1 MLRHLLQLVA
11 RDEAVRSTE
20 LASALGVSAALVD
33 SMLEEL
39 AQRGYLR
46 LVAAGCTA
54 CARCPAR
61 AACLFG
67 NAARVW
73 VPTERAT
80 NSSGRVRAAEPT
92 LT

>member
-1 MLRHLLQLVA
+1 MLRDLLRLVA
-11 RDEAVRSTE
+11 RGDAVRSTE
-20 LASALGVSAALVD
+20 LASALGVSTVLVE
-33 SMLEEL
+33 SMLEVL

-46 LVAAGCTA
+46 LVAAGCSA

-73 VPTERAT
+73 VPTERARK
-80 NSSGRVRAAEPT
+80 SSGSARAAEPG